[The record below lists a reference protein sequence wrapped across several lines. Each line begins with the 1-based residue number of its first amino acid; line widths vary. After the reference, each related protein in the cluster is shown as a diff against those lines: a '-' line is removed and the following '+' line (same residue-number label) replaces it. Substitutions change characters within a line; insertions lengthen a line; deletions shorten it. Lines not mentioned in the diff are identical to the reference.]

1 MSSQAS
7 TTGTNTDG
15 NEQLFVEKWLESNEE
30 IAANVVERWLTSHP
44 SRAKALL
51 HLVSTQSTCESA
63 FGSLD
68 VDEEAQK
75 VCKHLKNPKKEKV
88 KPRDLHKLDKN
99 MLFMEL
105 LRDVVSPNFDINSL
119 GHKILV
125 NVMLLVNADR
135 SSLFLS
141 EESQSMLVSRLF
153 DVTIDS
159 AVEDALHD
167 DADAIK
173 IPFGK
178 GIAGH
183 VAATGKPINIP
194 DAYSVCTFTFTM
206 SVCTY
211 LYIHCR
217 THDSISRW
225 TRLQATRQRPFCAC
239 QF

>member
-1 MSSQAS
+1 MSSKAC
-7 TTGTNTDG
+7 GTDG
-15 NEQLFVEKWLESNEE
+15 DEQLFVEKWLENNEE
-30 IAANVVERWLTSHP
+30 RAANVVGRWLLNHP
-44 SRAKALL
+44 ARGKTLFQ
-51 HLVSTQSTCESA
+51 LVKSSCESP

-75 VCKHLKNPKKEKV
+75 VCKHLKNPSKEKV
-88 KPRDLHKLDKN
+88 KPLDLSKMDKN
-99 MLFMEL
+99 VLFMEL

-119 GHKILV
+119 SHKILV

-141 EESQSMLVSRLF
+141 EEAQSMLVSRLF
-153 DVTIDS
+153 DVTVDS

-183 VAATGKPINIP
+183 VAETGKPINIP
-194 DAYSVCTFTFTM
+194 DAYSVCIH
-206 SVCTY
+206 SHYVDKVI
-211 LYIHCR
+211 LHVHCR
-217 THDSISRW
+217 THDSTSKW
-225 TRLQATRQRPFCAC
+225 TRPQATGQTPFCAC
-239 QF
+239 RF